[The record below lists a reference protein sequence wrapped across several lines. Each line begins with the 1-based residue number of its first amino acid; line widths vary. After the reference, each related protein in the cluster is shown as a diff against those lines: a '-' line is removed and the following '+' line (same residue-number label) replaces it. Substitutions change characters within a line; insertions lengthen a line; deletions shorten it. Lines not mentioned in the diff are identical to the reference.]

1 MNVFVEI
8 RTKHLSPPRSYV
20 LCRLAAWTQICAKG
34 ILPAVLAA
42 LASFSTP
49 IAVSAQQQNKDLTSA
64 SLEDLMNMQVTSV
77 SRTSQKVSNVAAAI
91 FVITQ
96 EDIHRSGA
104 TNIPD
109 LLRIV
114 PGVQVAQVNANKW
127 AISARGLNDLYS
139 NELLVLVDGRT
150 VYTPSFGGVFWDVLD
165 VPLDDIE
172 QIEVIRGPGSSVWG
186 SNAVNGVINIITKK
200 AKDTRGG
207 LLVARGGNANGQSTT
222 IQYGG
227 ALRQATDLRV
237 YAKYSNQEELETS
250 TGTNAADGW
259 HVLRGGFRAD
269 SALSSKDILTI
280 EGDIYSG
287 RESNISPFF
296 PTITSSRQTVDN
308 FANLSG
314 GFIQTTWN
322 HKYSAHSDS
331 ILEFSYDQYG
341 RTDILDEQRHT
352 FDVNF
357 QHHFV
362 AGRRNDFVW
371 GGGYHVSKSQ
381 STGSVLVSLVPNRQT
396 FQRFNG
402 FIQDDIAMVPE
413 LLHITIGTKLEHSQ
427 YTGFAFMPSVRVAVT
442 PSASHTVWASISRAI
457 RTPSVV
463 DAASRINLGP
473 IGTAEGLPIVLSV
486 FGNPN
491 VKNENSL
498 SYEAGYRASLTKKL
512 TVDVA
517 TYYNAYTDQET
528 SEPEAIVFESTPA
541 PAHLLL
547 PTMFA
552 NLSYGESHGLEAY
565 ATWKPFDRWTISP
578 GYSFERIHVHAEPS
592 SLDTTSAGA
601 AEGSTPVNSGQLRS
615 HLVVSRDLGWD
626 TSAYFVGRL
635 IDPAISSYV
644 RLDSGLTWQVKER
657 FSISVLGQNLLQ
669 PKHAEFTDTN
679 DTVGSALMKRGGYVK
694 LRWTF

>member
-1 MNVFVEI
+1 V
-8 RTKHLSPPRSYV
+8 HLRSNEWCEPHSPLRLTLSAFKTSCLLRLQVLSYS
-20 LCRLAAWTQICAKG
+20 LAA
-34 ILPAVLAA
+34 
-42 LASFSTP
+42 FSLLSGNCS
-49 IAVSAQQQNKDLTSA
+49 VFAQQPPKDLTGT
-64 SLEDLMNMQVTSV
+64 SLEDLMNIQVTSA
-77 SRTSQKVSNVAAAI
+77 SKTEQKISDVAAAI

-96 EDIHRSGA
+96 EDIRRSGA

-139 NELLVLVDGRT
+139 NELLVLIDGRT
-150 VYTPSFGGVFWDVLD
+150 VYTPTFGGVFWDVLD
-165 VPLDDIE
+165 LPLDDI
-172 QIEVIRGPGSSVWG
+172 QQVEVIRGPGSSVWG

-207 LLVARGGNANGQSTT
+207 LLVARGGNSNGESAT

-227 ALRQATDLRV
+227 ALGQATDFRV
-237 YAKYSNQEELETS
+237 YAKYLNREELQTS

-259 HVLRGGFRAD
+259 HLLRGGFRTD
-269 SALSSKDILTI
+269 STLSSKDTLTI

-296 PTITSSRQTVDN
+296 PTITSSQQSIDN

-314 GFIQTTWN
+314 GSIQTTWN
-322 HKYSAHSDS
+322 HKYSAHSDT

-341 RTDILDEQRHT
+341 RTDILDEKRHT

-357 QHHFV
+357 QHHLA
-362 AGRRNDFVW
+362 AGRRHNFVW
-371 GGGYHVSKSQ
+371 GGGYHVSKSE
-381 STGSVLVSLVPNRQT
+381 SAGSLFVTLIPNHQT
-396 FQRFNG
+396 FERFNG
-402 FIQDDIAMVPE
+402 FVQDEIAVVPE

-442 PSASHTVWASISRAI
+442 PTASQTVWASISRAI

-463 DAASRINLGP
+463 EAASRINSGL
-473 IGTAEGLPIVLSV
+473 IGTAGGLPIVLSV
-486 FGNPN
+486 FGTSNTD
-491 VKNENSL
+491 NENSL
-498 SYEAGYRASLTKKL
+498 SYEAGYRASLTKNL
-512 TVDVA
+512 TVDVTA
-517 TYYNAYTDQET
+517 YYSAYTNQET
-528 SEPEAIVFESTPA
+528 SEPGAIVCESTPA

-547 PTMFA
+547 PLTIS
-552 NLSYGESHGLEAY
+552 NISEGESHGFEAY
-565 ATWKPFDRWTISP
+565 ATWKLIDRWTISP
-578 GYSFERIHVHAEPS
+578 GYSFERIHMHAEPS

-601 AEGSTPVNSGQLRS
+601 AEGSTPVNSGQIRS
-615 HLVVSRDLGWD
+615 HFRVSRNLSWD

-635 IDPAISSYV
+635 IQPAICSFV
-644 RLDSGLTWQVKER
+644 RLDTGLTWQVKER
-657 FSISVLGQNLLQ
+657 FSISVFGQNLLQ
-669 PKHAEFTDTN
+669 PNHAEFIDTN
-679 DTVGSALMKRGGYVK
+679 HTVGNSLVKRGGYAK

>member
-1 MNVFVEI
+1 V
-8 RTKHLSPPRSYV
+8 HLRSNEWCEPHSPLRLTLSAFKTSCLLRLQVLSYS
-20 LCRLAAWTQICAKG
+20 LAA
-34 ILPAVLAA
+34 
-42 LASFSTP
+42 FSLLSGNCS
-49 IAVSAQQQNKDLTSA
+49 VFAQQPPKDLTGT
-64 SLEDLMNMQVTSV
+64 SLEDLMNIKVTSA
-77 SRTSQKVSNVAAAI
+77 SKTEQKISDVAAAI

-96 EDIHRSGA
+96 EDIRRSGA

-139 NELLVLVDGRT
+139 NELLVLIDGRT
-150 VYTPSFGGVFWDVLD
+150 VYTPTFGGVFWDVLD
-165 VPLDDIE
+165 LPLDDI
-172 QIEVIRGPGSSVWG
+172 QQVEVIRGPGSSAWG

-207 LLVARGGNANGQSTT
+207 LLVARGGNSNGESAT

-227 ALRQATDLRV
+227 ALGQATDFRV
-237 YAKYSNQEELETS
+237 YAKYLNREELQTS

-259 HVLRGGFRAD
+259 HLLRGGFRTD
-269 SALSSKDILTI
+269 STLSSKDTLTI

-296 PTITSSRQTVDN
+296 PTITSSQQSIDN

-314 GFIQTTWN
+314 GSIQTTWN
-322 HKYSAHSDS
+322 HKYSAHSDT

-341 RTDILDEQRHT
+341 RTDILDEKRHT

-357 QHHFV
+357 QHHLA
-362 AGRRNDFVW
+362 AGRRHNFVW
-371 GGGYHVSKSQ
+371 GGGYHVSKSE
-381 STGSVLVSLVPNRQT
+381 SSGSLFVTFIPNHQT

-402 FIQDDIAMVPE
+402 FVQDEIAVVPE
-413 LLHITIGTKLEHSQ
+413 LLHVTIGTKLEHSQ

-442 PSASHTVWASISRAI
+442 PTASQTVWASISRAI

-463 DAASRINLGP
+463 EAASRINSGL
-473 IGTAEGLPIVLSV
+473 IGTAGGLPIVLSV
-486 FGNPN
+486 FGTSNTD
-491 VKNENSL
+491 NENSL
-498 SYEAGYRASLTKKL
+498 SYEAGYRASLTKNL
-512 TVDVA
+512 TVDVTA
-517 TYYNAYTDQET
+517 YYSAYTNQET
-528 SEPEAIVFESTPA
+528 SAPGAIVFESTPA

-547 PTMFA
+547 PLTIS
-552 NLSYGESHGLEAY
+552 NLSEGESHGFEAY
-565 ATWKPFDRWTISP
+565 ATWKPIDRWTISP
-578 GYSFERIHVHAEPS
+578 GYSFERIHMHAEPS

-601 AEGSTPVNSGQLRS
+601 AEGSTPVNSGQIRS
-615 HLVVSRDLGWD
+615 HFRVSRNLSWD

-635 IDPAISSYV
+635 IQPAIRSFV
-644 RLDSGLTWQVKER
+644 RLDTGLTWQVKER
-657 FSISVLGQNLLQ
+657 FSISVFGQNLLQ
-669 PKHAEFTDTN
+669 PNHAEFIDTN
-679 DTVGSALMKRGGYVK
+679 HTVGNSLVKRGGYAK